1 MLTAVK
7 MFVKPAI
14 AGLLFVC
21 IVGIGHVALATEASG
36 SQCELCNTALCESEE
51 SLRERCPGESV
62 VTDPCGCCSQ
72 CGKLEGEACGGA
84 NGYLGICDYSLKCTA
99 DINDF
104 LNGQNISGV
113 CTSELHCSAA
123 CKINK

>member
-1 MLTAVK
+1 MLTTVK

-21 IVGIGHVALATEASG
+21 IVGIALATEASG
-36 SQCELCNTALCESEE
+36 CELCNPALCESEE
-51 SLRERCPGESV
+51 SLRERCPGGSV
-62 VTDPCGCCSQ
+62 VTDTCGCCSQ
-72 CGKLEGEACGGA
+72 CGKLEGEVCGGA

-99 DINDF
+99 NINDF

-113 CTSELHCSAA
+113 CTSELYIAQLLV
-123 CKINK
+123 K